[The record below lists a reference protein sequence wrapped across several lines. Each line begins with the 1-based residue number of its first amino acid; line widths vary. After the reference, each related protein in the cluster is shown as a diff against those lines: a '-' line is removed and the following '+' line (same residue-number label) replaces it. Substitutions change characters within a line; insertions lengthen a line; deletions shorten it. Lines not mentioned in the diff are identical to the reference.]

1 MTGWSF
7 IVSLWGS
14 VSQVLHGVDM
24 DWLLNRRWRK
34 EMKCWYYKRWMSSLC
49 LIDRQPLSELRLF
62 CVIPN
67 SERFSHHFIRWNVW
81 ESLSD
86 SCLVVWIEKN
96 GITIRWER
104 FENERWSEYASF
116 LLLLPSLHQINHPL
130 LLAEDT
136 ALALYGSC
144 VFQQLK
150 ALNSTIRLDYELTEK
165 MLRSNGLLRKEFI
178 TSKLFTFERYLVR
191 LTGSYDV

>member
-1 MTGWSF
+1 M
-7 IVSLWGS
+7 I
-14 VSQVLHGVDM
+14 
-24 DWLLNRRWRK
+24 K
-34 EMKCWYYKRWMSSLC
+34 EN
-49 LIDRQPLSELRLF
+49 E
-62 CVIPN
+62 
-67 SERFSHHFIRWNVW
+67 
-81 ESLSD
+81 
-86 SCLVVWIEKN
+86 
-96 GITIRWER
+96 ITIRWER

-116 LLLLPSLHQINHPL
+116 LLLLPSLHQMNHPL

-178 TSKLFTFERYLVR
+178 SSKLFTFERYLVR
-191 LTGSYDV
+191 LTGSHDVQWSYLVFESKSVFCEGHQLLLPPLMFGQNSLYQEVGEYAEIRHENNSYVVISRDSTRFTKDYVLKQGFPNWYMLLQKYEDELI